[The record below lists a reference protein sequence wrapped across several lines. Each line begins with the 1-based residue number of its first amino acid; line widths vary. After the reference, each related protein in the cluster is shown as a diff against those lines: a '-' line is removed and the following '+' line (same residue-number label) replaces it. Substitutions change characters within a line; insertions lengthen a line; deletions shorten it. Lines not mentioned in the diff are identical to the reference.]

1 MSLRIRASS
10 FALRWLVVSVLVCAN
25 CSGGA
30 ADSGSPVSPLPVPT
44 PATVAAVTVSPAT
57 ATVAIGATQ
66 AVTASAVDASG
77 AVLTGRPVTW
87 TSSAPAVATVSASGV
102 VTGVSAGAA
111 TVTATVEGKT
121 GAAAVTVPA
130 AAPAPVAAVTV
141 SPAVVSL
148 TVGANAPLTV
158 VVRDAQGGVLTGRA
172 ISYASSKVS
181 VATVTNAGL
190 VSGVSAGSA
199 TITVTCEG
207 VSASAAV
214 TVSGGGLTIGM
225 YSASST
231 SGPWTR
237 TAVTVSGSDAVSLVD
252 PSPILMSDGSVLL
265 YYLMNYQSSGDPAAA
280 QPNNQW
286 KIGVASSTDNGVSF
300 THRGVV
306 ATFTQSSTDP
316 FPLKLTNGQIRLL
329 VSQGQTVVS
338 VTASD
343 TTGLVFSG
351 TQDAGSR
358 SVSGGI
364 PGALRI
370 GATYYLYTCGTSIRV
385 STGTDGLTF
394 SGSVSAVTASSGI
407 VCDPSPIDAGGGTY
421 LMAYKK
427 RPAGATSP
435 SADSTYLA
443 SSTNGSTWSPSGVV
457 GLGSVPG
464 LVKDRNGVLRIYV
477 P

>member
-1 MSLRIRASS
+1 M
-10 FALRWLVVSVLVCAN
+10 
-25 CSGGA
+25 
-30 ADSGSPVSPLPVPT
+30 PVPT
-44 PATVAAVTVSPAT
+44 PAPVAAVTVSPST

-66 AVTASAVDASG
+66 AVSASAVDANG
-77 AVLTGRPVTW
+77 VVLTGRPVTW
-87 TSSAPAVATVSASGV
+87 SSSAPAVATVSASGV

-121 GAAAVTVPA
+121 GTAAVTVPVPT
-130 AAPAPVAAVTV
+130 PAPVAAVTV
-141 SPAVVSL
+141 SPSVVSL
-148 TVGANAPLTV
+148 AVGANVPLAV
-158 VVRDAQGGVLTGRA
+158 VVRDAQGGALTGRA
-172 ISYASSKVS
+172 ISYTSSKTS
-181 VATVTNAGL
+181 VASVSNAGL

-199 TITVTCEG
+199 TITVTSEG
-207 VSASAAV
+207 VSASATV
-214 TVSGGGLTIGM
+214 TVTGPAGGRTIGM
-225 YSASST
+225 YSGSST

-265 YYLMNYQSSGDPAAA
+265 YYLMNYQNSGDPATA
-280 QPNNQW
+280 QPNGQW

-300 THRGVV
+300 THRAVV
-306 ATFTQSSTDP
+306 ATFTRSSTDP
-316 FPLKLTNGQIRLL
+316 FPLKLSNGQIRLL
-329 VSQGQTVVS
+329 VSQGQSVVS

-351 TQDAGSR
+351 TQDAGTR
-358 SVSGGI
+358 SVTGGI

-370 GATYYLYTCGTSIRV
+370 GATYYLYTCGTSIHV

-394 SGSVSAVTASSGI
+394 SGSASAVTASSGI

-427 RPAGATSP
+427 RPAGASSP
-435 SADSTYLA
+435 AADSTYLA
-443 SSTNGSTWSPSGVV
+443 SSTNGSTWSTSGVV

-464 LVKDRNGVLRIYV
+464 LLKDRNGVLRIYV